1 MALVN
6 RTGTTGPEHRTYER
20 GRWRVEERPTSR
32 QGSGWATHGGQYE
45 YRVLT
50 IDRSTSRSDATRLLT
65 DEAEY
70 GRWELARTR
79 LYVGGERR
87 VWLRRKIIRVRS
99 TL

>member
-1 MALVN
+1 MPS
-6 RTGTTGPEHRTYER
+6 RSTSSQRS
-20 GRWRVEERPTSR
+20 RWVS
-32 QGSGWATHGGQYE
+32 QGGQYE
-45 YRVLT
+45 YRVVT
-50 IDRSTSRSDATRLLT
+50 IDRSTSRSDASRLLT

-70 GRWELARTR
+70 GRWELDRTL

>member
-1 MALVN
+1 M
-6 RTGTTGPEHRTYER
+6 TI
-20 GRWRVEERPTSR
+20 GRYVLEVHPRLGSVPWQARVS
-32 QGSGWATHGGQYE
+32 QSQSQYE

-50 IDRSTSRSDATRLLT
+50 IGGTESRNDTRRLLT

-79 LYVGGERR
+79 MFPGGTRK
-87 VWLRRKIIRVRS
+87 VWLRRKIIHVQR

>member
-1 MALVN
+1 MAHG
-6 RTGTTGPEHRTYER
+6 RT
-20 GRWRVEERPTSR
+20 PTRRNDWSS
-32 QGSGWATHGGQYE
+32 QGGQWE

-50 IDRSTSRSDATRLLT
+50 IPRSTSTGDARRLLT

-79 LYVGGERR
+79 LYAGGERR

-99 TL
+99 TLASSAG